1 MDLSISGSTKLTT
14 GRGKVFWVTGVLL
27 LSAILAGWKLS
38 AVPLDDHESFVS
50 VTAREM
56 LGGGSWVEPTF
67 NGKTRLQKTPL
78 SYWLVAS
85 IGRVTGKV
93 DEFAAR
99 LPSAVFAFLSA
110 GAVLYFVNRW
120 LSLRIALIATAVWA
134 TSIGYVHWSHSARP
148 EMGLVFFV
156 TLCLLSFYS
165 VITSEDRRSRVIFM
179 LIFWVSFALGNLA
192 KGPAPVVYVG
202 LPVALYIAINKKWRE
217 IPKLMPVWGII
228 ICLVIILPWPLA
240 AAYKVNWDVMVWKR
254 EFFDRLFGEYA
265 AGRYPWYYYFGMV
278 FKYTSPWCV
287 FLPIALVAP
296 FYKSW
301 GGKRP
306 VMQFLW
312 LWFVAD
318 YIFLMLSGGKR
329 QHYLLPLIPAMSILT
344 AILIDEMAFIRQ
356 VFTLRYAANVL
367 RGHVLFFIVV
377 SIAVPVYFAKAK
389 IAVLAFTVPWV
400 YVISFSV
407 ILIVTTI
414 VVAILFVKRY
424 SGVACVALFCG
435 VTVLMAHHYTG
446 LLSIISPDQVV
457 KEFALKVAEIVPA
470 TDRVVSYGSVPS
482 NFIHYFGKT
491 VEKVQ
496 DESKLNKVYQ
506 EGNCWVV
513 SFGKGMDELVTT
525 GRYRIVYSDT
535 SAKQRGESISAGGV
549 FHGQPPVIESSK

>member
-1 MDLSISGSTKLTT
+1 MDLNIS
-14 GRGKVFWVTGVLL
+14 RGKVFWITGALL
-27 LSAILAGWKLS
+27 LSAMLAGWKLS
-38 AVPLDDHESFVS
+38 AVPLDDHESYVS

-56 LGGGSWVEPTF
+56 LGGGSWIEPTF
-67 NGKTRLQKTPL
+67 NGEPRLQKTPL

-85 IGRVTGKV
+85 IARVTGKV

-134 TSIGYVHWSHSARP
+134 TSIAYVHWSHSARP

-165 VITSEDRRSRVIFM
+165 AITSGDRRSRVVFM
-179 LIFWVSFALGNLA
+179 FIFWGSFALGNLA
-192 KGPAPVVYVG
+192 KGPAPVVYVL
-202 LPVALYIAINKKWRE
+202 LPVGLYIAVRREWRV
-217 IPKLMPVWGII
+217 IPKLLPVWGII
-228 ICLVIILPWPLA
+228 ICLAVVLPWPLA
-240 AAYKVNWDVMVWKR
+240 AAYKANWDVMIWKR

-265 AGRYPWYYYFGMV
+265 AGNYPWYYYFGMV
-278 FKYTSPWCV
+278 FKYTAPWCI

-301 GGKRP
+301 GEKRP

-312 LWFVAD
+312 LWFAAD
-318 YIFLMLSGGKR
+318 YVFLMLSGGKR

-344 AILIDEMAFIRQ
+344 AILIDEMAFVRQ
-356 VFTLRYAANVL
+356 VFTLRYAANIL
-367 RGHVLFFIVV
+367 RGHVLFFVLV

-389 IAVLAFTVPWV
+389 IPELASATAWV

-424 SGVACVALFCG
+424 SSIACVTLFCG
-435 VTVLMAHHYTG
+435 ITVLMAHHYTG
-446 LLSIISPDQVV
+446 LLSIISPDRAV
-457 KEFALKVAEIVPA
+457 KEFALKVADIVPV
-470 TDRVVSYGSVPS
+470 TDKMVSYGPVPS
-482 NFIHYFGKT
+482 NFIHYFGRDVKRI
-491 VEKVQ
+491 Q
-496 DESKLNKVYQ
+496 DEAELNNLYQ
-506 EGNCWVV
+506 QNCWVV
-513 SFGKGMDELVTT
+513 SFGKGMDELLST
-525 GRYRIVYSDT
+525 GRYKLVYMDT
-535 SAKQRGESISAGGV
+535 NAKRRGENISAGGL
-549 FHGQPPVIESSK
+549 FHNFSSSVSVPSISSQ

>member
-1 MDLSISGSTKLTT
+1 MDLSISSS
-14 GRGKVFWVTGVLL
+14 KVFWVTGALL
-27 LSAILAGWKLS
+27 LSATLAGWKLS
-38 AVPLDDHESFVS
+38 AVPLDDHESYVS

-56 LGGGSWVEPTF
+56 LRGGSWIEPTL
-67 NGKTRLQKTPL
+67 NGQPRLQKTPL

-85 IGRVTGKV
+85 IARVTDKV

-134 TSIGYVHWSHSARP
+134 TSIAYVHWSHSARP

-165 VITSEDRRSRVIFM
+165 AIISEDRRSRVIFM

-192 KGPAPVVYVG
+192 KGPAPVVYVLLPAG
-202 LPVALYIAINKKWRE
+202 LFIAVRREWRV
-217 IPKLMPVWGII
+217 IPKLLPVWGII
-228 ICLVIILPWPLA
+228 ICLAIVSPWPLA
-240 AAYKVNWDVMVWKR
+240 AAYKANWNVMIWKN

-265 AGRYPWYYYFGMV
+265 AGNYPWYYYFGMV
-278 FKYTSPWCV
+278 FKYTSPWCI

-301 GGKRP
+301 GEKRP
-306 VMQFLW
+306 AMQFLW
-312 LWFVAD
+312 LWFAAD
-318 YIFLMLSGGKR
+318 FVFLMLSGGKR

-344 AILIDEMAFIRQ
+344 AILIDEMAFVRQ
-356 VFTLRYAANVL
+356 ALTLRFAANIL
-367 RGHVLFFIVV
+367 RAHVAFFIAVAIV
-377 SIAVPVYFAKAK
+377 VPVYFAKAE
-389 IAVLAFTVPWV
+389 IAVLASKVPWV

-424 SGVACVALFCG
+424 SGIACVVLFCG
-435 VTVLMAHHYTG
+435 ITVLMAHHYTG

-470 TDRVVSYGSVPS
+470 TDRMVSYGNVPS
-482 NFIHYFGKT
+482 NFVHYFGKT

-496 DESKLNKVYQ
+496 DESELNKLYQ
-506 EGNCWVV
+506 ENCWVV